1 MQELSSMHSSLTVFL
16 LQIFVSTQNTLIL
29 PEVETFL
36 QRFIIPAAIILITGI
51 IDDRYE
57 LKSWIKLIAQI
68 AAGAILY
75 FEGVGITHIFVYQL
89 PPVLSLI
96 ITVFWSVMI
105 INAFNLIDGLDGI
118 AAGLAAISSFLLA
131 IWTLLCGNS
140 NAMFLIQL
148 IFCGC
153 CLGFLRYNF
162 SPAKI
167 FMGDTGSMF
176 LGLFFAYVSMQ
187 YSTKSITIAALLVPL
202 AAVGLPMFDVMLA
215 IWRRIFRKYVQKDPN
230 SDIMKGDHD
239 HLHHRILKQ
248 SGSTR
253 KTAYIMYLL
262 SLTISIFAMLGAF
275 LESHI
280 PALTFVLLLLALFVM
295 IRYSNI
301 ELFDTLTSVATGF
314 HRPHRN
320 FVLTALHP
328 LLDAIIVFVSFWIS
342 RIVCKNFLPDP
353 ASGLWILSHITPFI
367 LFLCFSGIYRT
378 FWLRVGI
385 IQYYKLIR
393 LLIIAGITGY
403 IINSLICI
411 YGFDMNKSEMWKVG
425 GFYIIFMLFTV
436 ALILSERF
444 LIHYYESFG
453 YRRLFISNQGKKS
466 DLPKVLIYGGGIFA
480 RLYITSQYCDFKKE
494 RQNVKIIGIMDDD
507 KALSKLNVY
516 GFDVVGTVDDLQNI
530 FDRYKFN
537 IIVITCD
544 ADDNVLQKLKD
555 FCQTN
560 NVSLQNFICRT
571 DDLI

>member
-1 MQELSSMHSSLTVFL
+1 MLNKILQLCALALPYVSLALLLSLFLTYLLIFFLPRLGFVDIPRGRHQHEKPIPRGGGIAIGSAFLLTVFL
-16 LQIFVSTQNTLIL
+16 LQIFVSAQNTLIL

-253 KTAYIMYLL
+253 KTAYIMYFL

-353 ASGLWILSHITPFI
+353 ASGLWILSWNAWYSVFVFFRNLPDVLAAGRNNSI
-367 LFLCFSGIYRT
+367 LQTYPLTDNRRNNRI
-378 FWLRVGI
+378 
-385 IQYYKLIR
+385 YYKQFDLYLR
-393 LLIIAGITGY
+393 L
-403 IINSLICI
+403 
-411 YGFDMNKSEMWKVG
+411 
-425 GFYIIFMLFTV
+425 
-436 ALILSERF
+436 
-444 LIHYYESFG
+444 
-453 YRRLFISNQGKKS
+453 
-466 DLPKVLIYGGGIFA
+466 
-480 RLYITSQYCDFKKE
+480 
-494 RQNVKIIGIMDDD
+494 
-507 KALSKLNVY
+507 
-516 GFDVVGTVDDLQNI
+516 
-530 FDRYKFN
+530 
-537 IIVITCD
+537 
-544 ADDNVLQKLKD
+544 
-555 FCQTN
+555 
-560 NVSLQNFICRT
+560 
-571 DDLI
+571 